1 MANMKEEKI
10 SIQKLKSGAIL
21 VSEPVPTAKS
31 IYVAFYIKAGSV
43 NENKDLNG
51 ISHLIEH
58 STFKGTRNY
67 SGRSIS
73 TIVENKGGFLDAF
86 TSTEYTS
93 YYGAVLTE
101 DKEILLDILT
111 DLVFYPSFD
120 WEEINNEKLVI
131 YEEIKGIM
139 DSPDHTLLQ
148 KAYEAVFGP
157 DSSLALPVEGK
168 IESIRSLDR
177 KNILNYWRQYYTS
190 ENLIISATGNF
201 KRNELSKFLNK
212 ILPAKS
218 ETKNYAYQMRLNPQ
232 NNSKIVN
239 ISNKKH
245 LHQVYVAVSR
255 PAFPYADKR
264 RLPLLIVNTVLGSG
278 MSSLLFQKFREE
290 NPLVYSIT
298 SFANL
303 YKEKGIFGVYFS
315 TSKNNLN
322 KSLKLL
328 KNIFND
334 FSIGKETLER
344 VKSRIK
350 GSLLLSLEAL
360 ETKLSYNFK
369 QLFYTEETKSADE
382 FVKELNS
389 ITIDEVN
396 ELKDELLQ
404 TDNYHLNVVGSVK
417 DVIW

>member
-1 MANMKEEKI
+1 MANMGKKI
-10 SIQKLKSGAIL
+10 SVEKLKSGAIL

-31 IYVAFYIKAGSV
+31 IYVAFYIKAGSI

-58 STFKGTRNY
+58 SAFKGTRNY
-67 SGRSIS
+67 SSRSIS

-120 WEEINNEKLVI
+120 WEEIKNEKLVI

-177 KNILNYWRQYYTS
+177 KDILNYWRQYYTS

-201 KRNELSKFLNK
+201 KRNDLSKFLNK

-218 ETKNYAYQMRLNPQ
+218 ETKNYAYEMQLNPQ
-232 NNSKIVN
+232 NKSKIVN

-255 PAFPYADKR
+255 PAFPYSDKR

-334 FSIGKETLER
+334 FSIGKKTLER

-369 QLFYTEETKSADE
+369 QFFYTEETKSADE

-404 TDNYHLNVVGSVK
+404 TDNYHLNVVGNVK

>member
-1 MANMKEEKI
+1 MGKKI
-10 SIQKLKSGAIL
+10 SVEKLKSGAIL

-31 IYVAFYIKAGSV
+31 IYVAFYIKAGSI

-58 STFKGTRNY
+58 SAFKGTRNY
-67 SGRSIS
+67 SSRSIS

-120 WEEINNEKLVI
+120 WEEIKNEKLVI

-177 KNILNYWRQYYTS
+177 KDILNYWRQYYTS

-201 KRNELSKFLNK
+201 KRNDLSKFLNK

-218 ETKNYAYQMRLNPQ
+218 ETKNYAYEMQLNPQ
-232 NNSKIVN
+232 NKSKIVN

-255 PAFPYADKR
+255 PAFPYSDKR

-334 FSIGKETLER
+334 FSIGKKTLER

-369 QLFYTEETKSADE
+369 QFFYTEETKSADE

-404 TDNYHLNVVGSVK
+404 TDNYHLNVVGNVK